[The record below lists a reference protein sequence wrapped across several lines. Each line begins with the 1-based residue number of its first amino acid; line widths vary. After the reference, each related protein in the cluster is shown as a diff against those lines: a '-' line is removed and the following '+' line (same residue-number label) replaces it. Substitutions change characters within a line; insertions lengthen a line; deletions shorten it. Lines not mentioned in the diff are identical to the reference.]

1 MIHRF
6 IKGFIQG
13 FKGECNN
20 KQKSTE
26 EIIEVIDN
34 SNINEQK
41 VIIVPTTQMSKKQLL
56 LEANIELIEEVEVI
70 EKVNMIEEDNIM
82 QKNEEINLDK
92 EIELID
98 LSKYEFLKF
107 RGNYFLKKQI
117 NGHLDI
123 FIGVDLILFRDI
135 HHNINYS
142 TPIPIE
148 DFINEIGI
156 VKDKLLSW
164 SKKCDDNNIKDLEK
178 LILEKKD
185 RRFGSRLYFFINY
198 NMKNEVRCN
207 IYGTRFYLTLSDII
221 SICETIDDTYRH
233 LILRK
238 KYNEENKKKN
248 FIDSLD

>member
-6 IKGFIQG
+6 IKGFFQG
-13 FKGECNN
+13 FRGECNN
-20 KQKSTE
+20 KQNSIE
-26 EIIEVIDN
+26 ETIEVIDN

-56 LEANIELIEEVEVI
+56 LGTNIELIEEVEV
-70 EKVNMIEEDNIM
+70 IEEDNIM

-98 LSKYEFLKF
+98 LSKYEFLEFK
-107 RGNYFLKKQI
+107 GDYLLKK
-117 NGHLDI
+117 GKYYHYSLDI
-123 FIGVDLILFRDI
+123 FFGIDLILFRDKY
-135 HHNINYS
+135 HKSYYYY
-142 TPIPIE
+142 IPIE
-148 DFINEIGI
+148 VFINEIGI

-164 SKKCDDNNIKDLEK
+164 AKKCDDNNIKDFEK
-178 LILEKKD
+178 LILEKVD
-185 RRFGSRLYFFINY
+185 IRLGSRQYFFIN
-198 NMKNEVRCN
+198 NHIKNKVRCDF
-207 IYGTRFYLTLSDII
+207 GGKWFYLTLSDIN

>member
-6 IKGFIQG
+6 IKGFFQG
-13 FKGECNN
+13 FRGECNN
-20 KQKSTE
+20 KQNSIE
-26 EIIEVIDN
+26 ETIEVIDN

-70 EKVNMIEEDNIM
+70 EEDNIM

-92 EIELID
+92 EMELID
-98 LSKYEFLKF
+98 LSKYKFLEFK
-107 RGNYFLKKQI
+107 GHYFLKKEI
-117 NGHLDI
+117 NGYLDI
-123 FIGVDLILFRDI
+123 FIGVDLILF
-135 HHNINYS
+135 NNSNYS

-178 LILEKKD
+178 LILEK
-185 RRFGSRLYFFINY
+185 FGRQYFFINY
-198 NMKNEVRCN
+198 NMKNKVRCN
-207 IYGTRFYLTLSDII
+207 IYGNRFYLTLSDII

-238 KYNEENKKKN
+238 KYNEENKKKS